1 MRGGRSFTPV
11 TAFEIG
17 LIVAVKGA
25 VVVTLTKLGWW
36 PDWEARARKR
46 EEHKRVLVAYEEWC
60 ERTGT
65 RPAADP
71 RVPRDYIADP
81 TGGGRPSR

>member
-1 MRGGRSFTPV
+1 V
-11 TAFEIG
+11 TAFEIF
-17 LIVAVKGA
+17 LIVAVKGTLVA
-25 VVVTLTKLGWW
+25 VFTKLGWW

-46 EEHKRVLVAYEEWC
+46 EEHKRVLVAYEQWC

-71 RVPRDYIADP
+71 RFTNKGIAGANEP
-81 TGGGRPSR
+81 VGPVH

>member
-1 MRGGRSFTPV
+1 MTGL
-11 TAFEIG
+11 EIG
-17 LIVAVKGA
+17 LIVCGKA
-25 VVVTLTKLGWW
+25 VVAGVLVKLGWW

-65 RPAADP
+65 RPAADAGFASNGVADDLH
-71 RVPRDYIADP
+71 RVGTLSNKRD
-81 TGGGRPSR
+81 